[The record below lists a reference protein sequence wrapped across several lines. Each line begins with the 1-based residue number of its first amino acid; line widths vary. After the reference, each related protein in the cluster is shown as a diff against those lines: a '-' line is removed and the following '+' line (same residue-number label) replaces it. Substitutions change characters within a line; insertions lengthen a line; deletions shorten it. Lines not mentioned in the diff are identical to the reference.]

1 LYVFQNSFFEMVKS
15 GVVVL
20 TVRENAD
27 VVDADVAVGWM
38 MYADVG
44 CCWSTGGR
52 EREKTDV
59 T

>member
-27 VVDADVAVGWM
+27 VSDVDVAVGWM

-44 CCWSTGGR
+44 CCWSTGG
-52 EREKTDV
+52 
-59 T
+59 